1 MRGVAE
7 WLGRH
12 RYWLATCP
20 VLALVFERLPS
31 AGRAVVVAVL
41 LVVVWFPAAY
51 RTGRAPWHS
60 GSAFRDGLGGRN

>member
-12 RYWLATCP
+12 RYWLATCL
-20 VLALVFERLPS
+20 VLTLVFGRLPP

-41 LVVVWFPAAY
+41 LVVVWVPAAY
-51 RTGRAPWHS
+51 RTGRALRHS
-60 GSAFRDGLGGRN
+60 GCAFRDGLRGRG